1 MGQIL
6 AFSGRKGSGK
16 NTAVNFIY
24 GMYLSALQIV
34 KGDFRITADGKL
46 YISDIFGDTELEGIF
61 DINRATPAMDIFLAD
76 NLNEF
81 VKQYSFADLL
91 KQEVCMKIFGLSNDQ
106 CYGSDAEK
114 NSLTHLKWEDIPGIT
129 TNLKLFNLLTEEM
142 KKIVDS
148 DLATNDPKFM
158 ITYHEA
164 GLMTAREVMQ
174 YVGTNIFRRIHNNV
188 WVDAL
193 MRRIKDENPHMA
205 LITDVR
211 FPNEVEGVQKA
222 GGKVIRLTRN
232 PFPEDNHPSETAL
245 DKENFNWTKF
255 DKILDNTGSI
265 DEQNALVY
273 RALREWN
280 MLPLELE
287 GMD

>member
-106 CYGSDAEK
+106 CYGSDADK
-114 NSLTHLKWEDIPGIT
+114 NSI
-129 TNLKLFNLLTEEM
+129 TNLNW
-142 KKIVDS
+142 VDMPES
-148 DLATNDPKFM
+148 GKS
-158 ITYHEA
+158 

-174 YVGTNIFRRIHNNV
+174 YVGTNIFRKIHNNV

-211 FPNEVEGVQKA
+211 FANEVDGVRA
-222 GGKVIRLTRN
+222 ADGKVIRLTRN
-232 PFPEDNHPSETAL
+232 PFPNDAHASETAL
-245 DKENFNWTKF
+245 DKDKFDWTKF
-255 DKILDNTGSI
+255 DKVLENTGSI
-265 DEQNALVY
+265 DEQNKLVY
-273 RALREWN
+273 QTLKEFQ
-280 MLPLELE
+280 MLPIELD

>member
-1 MGQIL
+1 MGHII

-16 NTAVNFIY
+16 NTATNFIF

-34 KGDFRITADGKL
+34 KGNFRLTLDGKL
-46 YISDIFGDTELEGIF
+46 YVDDLFGDTEMEGIF
-61 DINRATPAMDIFLAD
+61 DINRATPAMDIFLAE

-91 KQEVCMKIFGLSNDQ
+91 KQEVCMKILGLTNAQ
-106 CYGSDAEK
+106 CYGSDADK
-114 NSLTHLKWEDIPGIT
+114 NSITHLHWADMPESGK
-129 TNLKLFNLLTEEM
+129 
-142 KKIVDS
+142 S
-148 DLATNDPKFM
+148 
-158 ITYHEA
+158 

-174 YVGTNIFRRIHNNV
+174 YVGTNIFRKMYDNV

-193 MRRIKDENPHMA
+193 MRRIKDEDAHCA

-245 DKENFNWTKF
+245 DKENFDWTKF
-255 DKILDNTGSI
+255 DKILDNVGSI
-265 DEQNALVY
+265 EEQNKLVY
-273 RALREWN
+273 RALKEWN
-280 MLPLELE
+280 MLPIELE
-287 GMD
+287 GLD